1 MTSRPSRSIAARAR
15 RSLALLV
22 MLLAALGGAAA
33 SAQGGTVRIATSLAQ
48 NSLAPGEAT
57 GLPDAAVIRTMF
69 EGLVGFTDG
78 SLTGELADSWEP
90 NDDATAYTFHLRKG
104 VTFHDGT
111 PFNAQAVK
119 DYYDWV
125 MDPNS
130 IAARARGLLAA
141 MTSVDVVDEYTVRIN
156 LNGPN
161 GAFVFLLATS
171 NARIASPASV
181 AEYGAELTR
190 HPVGTGP
197 FRFVS
202 WSEGQN
208 VIVERNPD
216 YWGEPAKVERIEF
229 VVVTNAATRVAMLQS
244 GEVQYIEALPPQL
257 VPTIEATQGLEVIAQ
272 PTNFLRILQLN
283 TTKAPFD
290 DVRVRQALN
299 YAVDKQVLANVAYN
313 GFATVMTAPI
323 PASAFGHA
331 DQPAYGYDP
340 ERARSLLAEAGYSN
354 GFTFTVLTFTGDEYR
369 MAGQVLQQM
378 FSQVGVT
385 MVLDQQERGALVDQ
399 IFLPMEENPT
409 EAALVGASASTGDA
423 DLALTTSFARQS
435 FPPASN
441 NWSFF
446 SDDRVEDL
454 IVAGR
459 TSGDPN
465 ARLAAYAE
473 AEAII
478 WEQAPWVF
486 LVSPDSIAGRAVG
499 LTGVAAAPDNTIDA
513 RRAQFQ

>member
-1 MTSRPSRSIAARAR
+1 MKRSFGRP
-15 RSLALLV
+15 LV
-22 MLLAALGGAAA
+22 AFAMFVGLTLVGTVQ
-33 SAQGGTVRIATSLAQ
+33 AQGNSDTIRIATALAQ

-57 GLPDAAVIRTMF
+57 GLPDATVIRTMF

-78 SLTGELADSWEP
+78 ELVNELAASWEA
-90 NDDATAYTFHLRKG
+90 NEDATAYTFELREG

-125 MDPNS
+125 MDEDS
-130 IAARARGLLAA
+130 IAARARGQLGA
-141 MTSVDVVDEYTVRIN
+141 MTSVEVVDDNTVRIN
-156 LNGPN
+156 LDAPN
-161 GAFVFLLATS
+161 GAFIFLLATS

-181 AEYGAELTR
+181 QEFGADLTR

-202 WSEGQN
+202 WEEGQR
-208 VIVERNPD
+208 VVVERNPD
-216 YWGEPAKVERIEF
+216 YWGDPAHVARLEF
-229 VVVTNAATRVAMLQS
+229 VVVNNAATRVAMLQS
-244 GEVQYIEALPPQL
+244 GEVHYIEGLPPQL
-257 VPTIEATQGLEVIAQ
+257 VPTIEADANLEVLSG

-283 TTKAPFD
+283 TTKEPFTD
-290 DVRVRQALN
+290 ERVRQALN

-323 PASAFGHA
+323 PASAFGHVE
-331 DQPAYGYDP
+331 QPAYAYDP
-340 ERARSLLAEAGYSN
+340 ERARELLTEAGYPD
-354 GFTFTVLTFTGDEYR
+354 GFSMTVLTFTGDEYR

-378 FSQVGVT
+378 FAQVGVQ
-385 MVLDQQERGALVDQ
+385 MELDQQERGALVDQ
-399 IFLPMEENPT
+399 IFLPVEENPT

-423 DLALTTSFARQS
+423 DLALTVSFTRQS

-446 SDDRVEDL
+446 QDDRVEEL
-454 IVAGR
+454 VEAGR
-459 TSGDPN
+459 SSGDP
-465 ARLAAYAE
+465 AVRQDAYAE
-473 AEAII
+473 AQAII

-486 LVSPDSIAGRAVG
+486 LVSPDSIAGRSTSI
-499 LTGVAAAPDNTIDA
+499 TGVVAAPDNTIDA
-513 RRAQFQ
+513 RRAQFE

>member
-1 MTSRPSRSIAARAR
+1 MTRSALREHRPRALRYAVMAAIIV
-15 RSLALLV
+15 ALTGFGQ
-22 MLLAALGGAAA
+22 AL
-33 SAQGGTVRIATSLAQ
+33 AQGDTIRIATSLGQ

-57 GLPDAAVIRTMF
+57 GLPDATVIRTMF

-78 SLTGELADSWEP
+78 ALVNELATSWEA
-90 NDDATAYTFHLRKG
+90 NEDATAYTFELQQG

-125 MDPNS
+125 MDEGS

-141 MTSVDVVDEYTVRIN
+141 MTSVDVIDEYTVRIN
-156 LNGPN
+156 LSGPN
-161 GAFVFLLATS
+161 GAFIFLLATS

-181 AEYGAELTR
+181 AEFGADLTR

-202 WSEGQN
+202 WTEGQN

-216 YWGEPAKVERIEF
+216 YWGDPAEIERLEF

-257 VPTIEATQGLEVIAQ
+257 VATIEAAPNLDVLAG

-299 YAVDKQVLANVAYN
+299 YAVDKQVLADVAYS

-331 DQPAYGYDP
+331 EQPAYDYDP
-340 ERARSLLAEAGYSN
+340 ERAKALLTEAGYGD

-369 MAGQVLQQM
+369 MGGQVLQQM
-378 FSQVGVT
+378 FSQVGLN
-385 MVLDQQERGALVDQ
+385 MILDQQERGALVDQ
-399 IFLPMEENPT
+399 IFLPADENPT
-409 EAALVGASASTGDA
+409 EAALVGASASTSDA

-446 SDDRVEDL
+446 TNDRVEEL
-454 IVAGR
+454 LAAGR
-459 TSGDPN
+459 ATGDP
-465 ARLAAYAE
+465 ASRQDAYAE

-486 LVSPDSIAGRAVG
+486 LVSPDSIAGRAANVS
-499 LTGVAAAPDNTIDA
+499 GVVAAPDNTIDA
-513 RRAQFQ
+513 RRAKFD